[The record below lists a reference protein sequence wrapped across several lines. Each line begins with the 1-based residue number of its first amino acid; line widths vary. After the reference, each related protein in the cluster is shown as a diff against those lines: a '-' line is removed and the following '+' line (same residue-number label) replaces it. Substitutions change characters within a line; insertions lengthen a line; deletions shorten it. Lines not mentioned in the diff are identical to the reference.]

1 MKKKDIFDEQKTK
14 IWQPLT
20 LERKISEKREN
31 GREKK
36 LKITLFLGFRDRD
49 GNKDN
54 GGILGLNFS

>member
-54 GGILGLNFS
+54 